1 MIFSIFFIVFNYEH
15 QIKLCIIWNI
25 SNSKY
30 IYVLYKTEIETA
42 DWNNRKQSIFRIVS
56 FVFDYFGELNEFSI
70 PRMKGSFENR

>member
-42 DWNNRKQSIFRIVS
+42 D
-56 FVFDYFGELNEFSI
+56 
-70 PRMKGSFENR
+70 